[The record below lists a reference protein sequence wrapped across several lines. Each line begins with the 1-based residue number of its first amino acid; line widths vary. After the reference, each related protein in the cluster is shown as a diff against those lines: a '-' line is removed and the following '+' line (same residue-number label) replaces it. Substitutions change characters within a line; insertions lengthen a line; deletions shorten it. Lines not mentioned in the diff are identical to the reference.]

1 MLYAQPSTNFEA
13 FLHDAPVGLVG
24 TLTYRLID
32 DDGTVHIPQS
42 TVGIT
47 EVLPGLYRRAGMAPA
62 VKGTYLVVWNDGT
75 TTVTEELVVV
85 ASLPGQDLAELPP
98 MDLRDVRVLI
108 PRTRRAVEGPDAL
121 ASGMAG
127 SLSDD
132 AITAL
137 IADSIASVIFYSGS
151 LFGHELE
158 VVARDPF
165 YLAPIAWR
173 TGAAL
178 TEPEATIIIAQ
189 AALDYFL
196 HTLQDMTSEE
206 IVDEGQR
213 WAWARS
219 AQVIS
224 GHMDAL
230 RKARDRALEELS
242 QSEVVLDGYAS
253 FIATRDAAAS
263 HAVEPWVWR

>member
-1 MLYAQPSTNFEA
+1 MIAAVANEPFEA
-13 FLHDAPVGLVG
+13 LLLGAPTGLGAALTVGVYDPSNG
-24 TLTYRLID
+24 AQIIAAT
-32 DDGTVHIPQS
+32 S
-42 TVGIT
+42 VGIT
-47 EVLPGLYRRAGMAPA
+47 EPKP
-62 VKGTYLVVWNDGT
+62 GTYRVELIVTVAGTFLVRWESGGVVVEEEL
-75 TTVTEELVVV
+75 TVT
-85 ASLPGQDLAELPP
+85 ASIPP
-98 MDLRDVRVLI
+98 IDLRDVRVLI

-121 ASGMAG
+121 ASGMTAG
-127 SLSDD
+127 SLTDD
-132 AITAL
+132 AVTAL

-173 TGAAL
+173 TDTSL

-242 QSEVVLDGYAS
+242 QSEVILDGYAS

-263 HAVEPWVWR
+263 HAVEPWV